1 MELGSFSKTAERLN
15 CTPSAISQMIASL
28 EAECGIKLLNRYR
41 TGTRLT
47 MEGAE
52 AYPYIERLIYQY
64 DALQEKMR
72 DIKGLTTGIIRM
84 GTIASISA
92 HWLPGLL
99 KEFQQQFPDVNFI
112 IHQGDYTSILEWI
125 KTDTVDFGFVNPAAV
140 SGVETMELKQ
150 GAMLAVLP
158 EGHPLAEHNIVPLEF
173 LA

>member
-1 MELGSFSKTAERLN
+1 
-15 CTPSAISQMIASL
+15 
-28 EAECGIKLLNRYR
+28 
-41 TGTRLT
+41 
-47 MEGAE
+47 
-52 AYPYIERLIYQY
+52 
-64 DALQEKMR
+64 
-72 DIKGLTTGIIRM
+72 M